1 MVTTLERRLFP
12 RTVERRRL
20 LLLLLAVTALGL
32 VRSISQPSLHVH
44 VGGSTAAVVPSD
56 VAFLLCA
63 VALLTGER
71 ARLAGAAKR
80 HPLLVAAAAAF
91 AAWLVGTAA
100 WNGATPLISA
110 VKLLEPAVVGLG
122 VLVVVDNEDAFG
134 AVVDV
139 ILGVTVVA
147 DLVGLYEYVANGGGR
162 VDSFLGTHDF
172 AALATL
178 PMLVV
183 IAGLF
188 ATPRWSRRTQWLA
201 GVTAWLGLA
210 LTVALASLIGLYLGV
225 IAIFFLAWRHR
236 RLSLRP
242 VAATLAIVV
251 AVTITTLSL
260 RHNDLG
266 FIYKLVGKK
275 ETSHGQFESSWSQRL
290 IFTYVGGRVF
300 LDHPLLGTGW
310 WGEVPPSEFA
320 RYVPAARRRF
330 PDNPPW
336 YFPPVDKPLI
346 PQQTYDQV
354 LYELGLVGAVFFLG
368 TLLSA
373 GRAALA
379 GAAANAEAR
388 SLDYVPALWFTALLG
403 ALAGE
408 ALFGGSPLATL
419 LWLTL
424 GLAAYRRPVRT
435 P

>member
-1 MVTTLERRLFP
+1 MVTALERRLFP
-12 RTVERRRL
+12 RSAERRRL
-20 LLLLLAVTALGL
+20 LLLLLGVTALGL
-32 VRSISQPSLHVH
+32 VRSISQPSVH
-44 VGGSTAAVVPSD
+44 LRVGGSTAAVVPAD
-56 VAFLLCA
+56 VAFLLYA
-63 VALLTGER
+63 IALVVWER
-71 ARLAGAAKR
+71 A
-80 HPLLVAAAAAF
+80 PLVAAAKRQPLLVVASAAF
-91 AAWLVGTAA
+91 AAWLLGTAA
-100 WNGATPLISA
+100 FNGTTPLISA

-122 VLVVVDNEDAFG
+122 MLIVLDKEDALG
-134 AVVDV
+134 AVVDG
-139 ILGVTVVA
+139 ILAVTVVA
-147 DLVGLYEYVANGGGR
+147 DLVGLYDYVAHGGGR

-188 ATPRWSRRTQWLA
+188 APSRWGRRTQWLA
-201 GVTAWLGLA
+201 GVAAWLGLA

-225 IAIFFLAWRHR
+225 IAVFFLAWRHR

-266 FIYKLVGKK
+266 FIYKFVGKK

-290 IFTYVGGRVF
+290 IYTYVGGRVF
-300 LDHPLLGTGW
+300 LDHPLVGTGW

-330 PDNPPW
+330 SDNPPR

-354 LYELGLVGAVFFLG
+354 LYELGLVGGVLFLA
-368 TLLSA
+368 TIVSA
-373 GRAALA
+373 GRAAAA
-379 GAAANAEAR
+379 GAARSAETRA
-388 SLDYVPALWFTALLG
+388 LDYVPALWFAALIG
-403 ALAGE
+403 ALTGE